1 MTWRVTVRQVG
12 HTEFDYL
19 AEYASIGAVI
29 YGTIAVTLDLG
40 GWIVFYTIGEI
51 IKIIAERKVVE
62 DAKAVERVSS
72 NPALLEQAVQNART
86 KELEVVGAK

>member
-1 MTWRVTVRQVG
+1 
-12 HTEFDYL
+12 
-19 AEYASIGAVI
+19 
-29 YGTIAVTLDLG
+29 
-40 GWIVFYTIGEI
+40 VFYTIGEI